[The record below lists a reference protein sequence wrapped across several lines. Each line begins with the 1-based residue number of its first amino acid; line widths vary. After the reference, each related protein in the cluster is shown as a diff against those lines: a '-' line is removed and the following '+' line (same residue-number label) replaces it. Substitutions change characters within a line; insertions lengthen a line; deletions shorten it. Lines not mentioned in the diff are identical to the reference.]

1 MGCLVALSWLMSRLG
16 KHELPLYKL
25 LKKSDSFRWMEEA
38 QKALDELKTLITKP
52 SVRASPELGKT
63 LLLYVMEITQVIS
76 ASPGSGVEGART

>member
-1 MGCLVALSWLMSRLG
+1 
-16 KHELPLYKL
+16 
-25 LKKSDSFRWMEEA
+25 MEEA

-52 SVRASPELGKT
+52 SVRASPELGET